1 MSKSLLVAMA
11 IVGVIVVLQLGGVSR
26 QEEYSFERYMDEY
39 QKNYGRTGEEQYRKY
54 IFLKNVQTI

>member
-11 IVGVIVVLQLGGVSR
+11 IVGVIVVLQLGEVSR

-39 QKNYGRTGEEQYRKY
+39 QKNYGRTGEEEYRKY

>member
-39 QKNYGRTGEEQYRKY
+39 QKNYGRTGEEEYRKY

>member
-39 QKNYGRTGEEQYRKY
+39 QKNYGRTGEVEYRKY